1 MFVGAMGDGGREM
14 NPMRVQC
21 FGVLAVLL
29 FASAALGDG
38 CYIPELAVRKIPE
51 IPAQRAVLSWKDG
64 METLVISS
72 TLDSDAQKLGWIIP
86 VPAVPKIIEK
96 VSPGALKT
104 LNFCIQ
110 PKITHDLS
118 PGITLAVFVA
128 VVANLLVGTLLFD
141 RKRFLTV
148 LIALFLV
155 LLFWSLLLPAL
166 GTTGAAKAANVRVEK
181 SATVGS
187 YDVSVLRPSRSD
199 GLNVWLA
206 ENGFSPLPTAADKT
220 IADYISKG
228 WVFAAIKLTRAESG
242 MNAPHPIKMVFAAQE
257 AVYPMKLTAVAGGSP
272 EFELFLIG
280 DGSASCDMLEREFS
294 DIFSKREHDASD
306 VGEGVTYEAQ
316 TSFVGTTTRMEIGHA
331 GITSLI
337 WDSCVLT
344 KFAGTINSN
353 NMTRDLQFA
362 WSPFEA
368 CQQHFFT
375 TSGARSLALL
385 FFVLLTGGWCFV
397 SMIVCRKRIVQSRG
411 FRWYL
416 GRVLAPAI
424 VLFALGAGI
433 VFVSVPKLSASE
445 VWLSRSHYSWG
456 DFFPSDLQRSIEM
469 LLKDHPDIVQ
479 GTDQEIGA
487 WLLKTLDETR
497 VDKAKPRRTITG
509 TELKAEDSPGNFTV
523 EKRDDKIVIRV
534 YDRVGMVRRAE
545 YPIPDQSG
553 KSTKTT
559 VGGAM

>member
-1 MFVGAMGDGGREM
+1 MGDGGREM

-38 CYIPELAVRKIPE
+38 CYIPERAVRKIPE

-64 METLVISS
+64 METLIISS
-72 TLDSDAQKLGWIIP
+72 ALDSDAQKLGWIIP
-86 VPAVPKIIEK
+86 VPAVPQIIEK
-96 VSPGALKT
+96 ESPGALKT

-118 PGITLAVFVA
+118 PGITLAVFVT
-128 VVANLLVGTLLFD
+128 VVANLLVGTLLFN

-155 LLFWSLLLPAL
+155 LVFWSLLLPAV

-187 YDVSVLRPSRSD
+187 YDVSVLRPTQPD
-199 GLNVWLA
+199 GLNAWLA

-220 IADYISKG
+220 IADYISNG

-242 MNAPHPIKMVFAAQE
+242 MNAPHPIKMVFAAKE
-257 AVYPMKLTAVAGGSP
+257 AVYPLKLTAVAGGSP

-294 DIFSKREHDASD
+294 DIFSKREHDAYD
-306 VGEGVTYEAQ
+306 EYESQ
-316 TSFVGTTTRMEIGHA
+316 TSFAGTTTRTEIGHP
-331 GITSLI
+331 GITSLM

-368 CQQHFFT
+368 CQQHFYT
-375 TSGARSLALL
+375 TSGAMTLAVIL
-385 FFVLLTGGWCFV
+385 FVLLTGGWCVV
-397 SMIVCRKRIVQSRG
+397 SMIACQKRIIQASG

-416 GRVLAPAI
+416 GKVLLPAI
-424 VLFALGAGI
+424 VLFAVGAGI
-433 VFVSVPKLSASE
+433 VFISAPKLSASE
-445 VWLSRSHYSWG
+445 VQLSRSHYSWG
-456 DFFPSDLQRSIEM
+456 DFFPSDLRRSIEM

-479 GTDQEIGA
+479 GTDQEIAA

-497 VDKAKPRRTITG
+497 VDKATPGKTITG
-509 TELKAEDSPGNFTV
+509 TELKVEDSPGNFTV

-545 YPIPDQSG
+545 YPMPDQSG

-559 VGGAM
+559 VTGAM